1 MNRKII
7 LITILICT
15 GMFFAG
21 CNSDE
26 VDNVSSSAPESAA
39 VQSSI
44 ESSTEESS
52 TESSIESSI
61 EESSS
66 ESSAESSIEESSAE
80 SSEESEES
88 KEGSE
93 SEGSSEQS
101 EDSGEQSE
109 KSAEPQ
115 IPWQEQYIKSA
126 DEYIKSISDDGAP
139 QNIDFELLD
148 IDQDG
153 KPELIIATE
162 DESYYDGIIF
172 SFADGKATDA
182 TEHIVINQKIMYNPQ
197 SRQIA
202 LLYGRSDYASLIVG
216 ELKDGYFERVLD
228 ASCKLITP
236 ESPNG
241 GYYHI
246 DGRDVSKDQFDS
258 HVYPYLSTYTEF
270 NSNWTYVLGKKT
282 KYSASALKAALSNWP
297 A

>member
-26 VDNVSSSAPESAA
+26 VDNVSSSASESAA

-61 EESSS
+61 EESSA

-80 SSEESEES
+80 SSAES

-126 DEYIKSISDDGAP
+126 DEYIRSISDDGAP